1 MKLPF
6 REHHDILPDNYEN
19 AVLRLKSNL
28 KRLNNQ
34 PEVLQEYDSIIQ
46 EQLKA
51 GIIEKVNADE
61 IPEVGKTH
69 YIPHHP
75 VIRKQALSTKLR
87 IVFDTSNRLNSNS
100 PSLNDILY
108 VGPPLTPLILDIL
121 LRFRA
126 KRIGLVADV
135 EKAFHQISID
145 PKDRN
150 CLRFVWIDDVK
161 KKDPDIVIF
170 RFARVPFGVN
180 SSPFL
185 LNGTLKYH
193 IEKYQLEDPKL
204 VDAY

>member
-6 REHHDILPDNYEN
+6 KEHHDILPDNYEN

-34 PEVLQEYDSIIQ
+34 PEVLQKYDSIIQ

-87 IVFDTSNRLNSNS
+87 IVYDASNRLN
-100 PSLNDILY
+100 
-108 VGPPLTPLILDIL
+108 
-121 LRFRA
+121 R
-126 KRIGLVADV
+126 
-135 EKAFHQISID
+135 
-145 PKDRN
+145 
-150 CLRFVWIDDVK
+150 
-161 KKDPDIVIF
+161 
-170 RFARVPFGVN
+170 
-180 SSPFL
+180 
-185 LNGTLKYH
+185 
-193 IEKYQLEDPKL
+193 
-204 VDAY
+204 